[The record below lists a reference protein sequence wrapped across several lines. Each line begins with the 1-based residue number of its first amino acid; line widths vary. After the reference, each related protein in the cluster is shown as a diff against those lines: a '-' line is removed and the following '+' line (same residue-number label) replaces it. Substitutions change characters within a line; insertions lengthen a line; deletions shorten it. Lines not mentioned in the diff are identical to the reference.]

1 MEEGSEVLLDG
12 RRTEA
17 GAAVAVAVAGA
28 FTTGVRL
35 NMSDLRG
42 SDIYFYYAKRRMTSV
57 VVFFFFFLWRIS
69 KNKGA
74 REEAEKKDKGGYLD
88 RPCEVSYN
96 CLRLNF
102 NTVSPW
108 ISGDTGS
115 KSREETVV
123 GSNPT
128 SDTIGVSPVRLAQW
142 IERFP
147 PINFF
152 LLRRCGKK
160 QS

>member
-57 VVFFFFFLWRIS
+57 VVFFFFPLANFEI
-69 KNKGA
+69 KGRA
-74 REEAEKKDKGGYLD
+74 KKRKK
-88 RPCEVSYN
+88 R
-96 CLRLNF
+96 
-102 NTVSPW
+102 TK
-108 ISGDTGS
+108 GDTS
-115 KSREETVV
+115 IVHAKSRR
-123 GSNPT
+123 
-128 SDTIGVSPVRLAQW
+128 IGCRSISVQCHLGFLGIPVQNLARKRSWVRTPRRIESVSVH
-142 IERFP
+142 
-147 PINFF
+147 
-152 LLRRCGKK
+152 
-160 QS
+160 QSV

>member
-57 VVFFFFFLWRIS
+57 VVFFFFPFGEFRKI
-69 KNKGA
+69 KGRA
-74 REEAEKKDKGGYLD
+74 KKRKK
-88 RPCEVSYN
+88 R
-96 CLRLNF
+96 
-102 NTVSPW
+102 TK
-108 ISGDTGS
+108 GDTS
-115 KSREETVV
+115 IVHAKSRIIACDLILIQCHL
-123 GSNPT
+123 GFLG
-128 SDTIGVSPVRLAQW
+128 IPVQNLARKRSW
-142 IERFP
+142 VRTP
-147 PINFF
+147 
-152 LLRRCGKK
+152 RRI
-160 QS
+160 QSVFHQSV